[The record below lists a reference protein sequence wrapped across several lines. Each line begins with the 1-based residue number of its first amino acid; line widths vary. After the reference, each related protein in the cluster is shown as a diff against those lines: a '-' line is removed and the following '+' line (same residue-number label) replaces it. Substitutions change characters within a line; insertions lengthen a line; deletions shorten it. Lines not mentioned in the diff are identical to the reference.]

1 MESRLTRFL
10 AAAVI
15 ATSLFLVPLIPRGEA
30 VREPG
35 TAPQRRFKVLHVMSY
50 HSPWE
55 WTDTQLQGFRAAL
68 HDLDVE
74 YRVFQ
79 MDTKRRSG
87 EDWKR
92 AVAGQARE
100 LIDAWKPDLVYTSDD
115 DAQAYVA
122 ARHVNGP
129 IPFVFSGVNADPR
142 KYGFVGSTNVT
153 GVVEHEHFVES
164 VALLRQIVPA
174 ARRIAVILDDSP
186 MWDPVVQ
193 RMKARLPGL
202 PGVSVTSWDVVRTF
216 RQYKERMK
224 HLEGEVDAVAL
235 VGIFTFKDDA
245 GQNVPYQDVL
255 RWTAENS
262 RLPDLSFW
270 KDRVLHGTLSA
281 VSVSGYEQGMAAG
294 KIARGILAEGRS
306 PASYPMK
313 PSVRGEPLVSLARAN
328 ALGIRVKTGVLLAA
342 KVVTTYAW
350 VEQAPGAA
358 RRQ

>member
-1 MESRLTRFL
+1 MKSGLTRFL
-10 AAAVI
+10 TSAVMAA
-15 ATSLFLVPLIPRGEA
+15 SLFLVPLIPWGEGF
-30 VREPG
+30 REAG
-35 TAPQRRFKVLHVMSY
+35 KAPQHRVKVLHVMSY

-79 MDTKRRSG
+79 MDTKRRSDP
-87 EDWKR
+87 EWKR
-92 AVAGQARE
+92 AVGGQARE
-100 LIDAWKPDLVYTSDD
+100 LLDAWKPDLVYTSDD

-122 ARHVNGP
+122 ARYVNGP
-129 IPFVFSGVNADPR
+129 IPFVFSGVNADPQ

-193 RMKARLPGL
+193 RMKAQLPGL
-202 PGVSVTSWDVVRTF
+202 GVSVTSWDVVKTF

-245 GQNVPYQDVL
+245 GQNVPYQEVL

-270 KDRVLHGTLSA
+270 KDRVLHGTLTA
-281 VSVSGYEQGMAAG
+281 VSVSGYEQGLAAG

-313 PSVRGEPLVSLARAN
+313 SSARGEPLVSLARAN
-328 ALGIRVKTGVLLAA
+328 ALGIRVKTGVLLTA
-342 KVVTTYAW
+342 KVVSTYAW
-350 VEQAPGAA
+350 VEQATGAA

>member
-193 RMKARLPGL
+193 RMKEL
-202 PGVSVTSWDVVRTF
+202 
-216 RQYKERMK
+216 ER
-224 HLEGEVDAVAL
+224 EVDAVAL

-281 VSVSGYEQGMAAG
+281 VSVSGYEQGLAAG